1 MELYICQN
9 CGSQF
14 ESFIEL
20 VLDPLNKEYFCPNC
34 KSYDVIEV
42 DDEMISQI
50 TNNSEGTNE
59 LQRNIT

>member
-14 ESFIEL
+14 ESFIDL
-20 VLDPLNKEYFCPNC
+20 VFDPLKQEYLCPNC

-42 DDEMISQI
+42 DEDMIAQV
-50 TNNSEGTNE
+50 TNNSGGTNG
-59 LQRNIT
+59 L